1 MAICPKCNEQV
12 SEAAVICPHCGCNIN
27 EYKDNIKAEKEK
39 KAREEAE
46 RKRQEA
52 NERKK
57 QAELADRLICPDC
70 GRKVTLEDKICPK
83 CGFPLDDKGER
94 ERMEIWHDRINELKP
109 TFKNT
114 WLVPIITGSILI
126 FLLWD
131 IGRED
136 FLILHPVII
145 EREIFISPKFD
156 ILGLPFL
163 IDLFAFIISIYSSI
177 KRDIDYGIVQDNYE
191 TFMIKRRYITKNH
204 FADNIKSGIAHC
216 PFCKRKMTEK
226 SLVLYNPSNP
236 KSTVTCIR
244 CEHCDKK
251 LDFPGD
257 RLLAYEKER
266 QYKRNVRKN
275 RWGF

>member
-94 ERMEIWHDRINELKP
+94 ERMKLWRKIQKNDGNK
-109 TFKNT
+109 TFMDKWFAT
-114 WLVPIITGSILI
+114 IIITIILACI
-126 FLLWD
+126 IAYFCISLDGGEVSDLVLRCVFIIPPVL
-131 IGRED
+131 IGGV
-136 FLILHPVII
+136 LIY
-145 EREIFISPKFD
+145 
-156 ILGLPFL
+156 
-163 IDLFAFIISIYSSI
+163 IDLSSAY
-177 KRDIDYGIVQDNYE
+177 KEERNVKKKNFESY
-191 TFMIKRRYITKNH
+191 MIEDQNMGAEMFSDLVKH
-204 FADNIKSGIAHC
+204 GMAHC
-216 PFCKRKMTEK
+216 PYCQRRLTEN
-226 SLVLYNPSNP
+226 SLIYYNPNR
-236 KSTVTCIR
+236 KTDLKEIR
-244 CEHCDKK
+244 CEHCGRII
-251 LDFPGD
+251 DFPGD
-257 RLLAYEKER
+257 RLREDIKQSQIKKNFRR
-266 QYKRNVRKN
+266 Q